1 MGKARKEIKKIREQK
16 QEKENAKIEEN
27 KQVELEKIRVIEE
40 AKRQEAITNTTQQDE
55 LGKAQKENETKGRV
69 TPNGAGA
76 GTEWL
81 DKEEDEE
88 IFKDFFF

>member
-1 MGKARKEIKKIREQK
+1 MGKARKEIKKTREQK

-40 AKRQEAITNTTQQDE
+40 GKKKEAIINTTQQDE
-55 LGKAQKENETKGRV
+55 LWKAQREKEEKGRI
-69 TPNGAGA
+69 TPNGTNT
-76 GTEWL
+76 GTHWL